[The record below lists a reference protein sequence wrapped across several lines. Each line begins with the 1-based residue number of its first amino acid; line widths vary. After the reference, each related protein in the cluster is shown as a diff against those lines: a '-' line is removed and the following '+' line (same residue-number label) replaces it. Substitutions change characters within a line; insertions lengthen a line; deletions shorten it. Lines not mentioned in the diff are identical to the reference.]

1 MENNLFSNYSLPQ
14 KKRGSKRA
22 DIIKDIYSLY
32 VEDKLGRKKENWK
45 RYIKYLKHYHLAD
58 TPKERSI
65 FKKTRGT
72 GGFIPEHKIGSFCF
86 LISHIKT
93 DDLFIILSNAKD
105 MRHREMNYGGYIAS
119 HFSKGVIK

>member
-1 MENNLFSNYSLPQ
+1 MEKNLFSNYQIPP
-14 KKRGSKRA
+14 KKKGSKRA
-22 DIIKDIYSLY
+22 DLIKEIYSLY
-32 VEDKLGRKKENWK
+32 SEDKLSRKKENWK
-45 RYIKYLKHYHLAD
+45 RYVLHLKSVNRPDTQPERDKFRTSKLFIKEYPIN
-58 TPKERSI
+58 T
-65 FKKTRGT
+65 
-72 GGFIPEHKIGSFCF
+72 FCF